1 MEVIMVDSRSALVV
15 VGCVFVG
22 FAFSAGPGLVASAA
36 EPEHWVGAIKGV
48 SPLALGGGD
57 PQRRII
63 ELEQRVK
70 ELEAERR
77 GAARSAPAPQ
87 DTSRELAAAIAR
99 SDELAA
105 RNRALSLQNQELTQA
120 HLFEPPAAT
129 RACEPPE
136 SADAKAQL
144 RFWAE
149 QLRDADSPRVR
160 LSSEQ
165 NAALNVL
172 LRRERSLDPTNPWR
186 GM

>member
-1 MEVIMVDSRSALVV
+1 MLNARSALVV

-36 EPEHWVGAIKGV
+36 EPERWVGAIKGV
-48 SPLALGGGD
+48 SPSTLGASN
-57 PQRRII
+57 PQRRIV

-77 GAARSAPAPQ
+77 AAAQSAATPR

-105 RNRALSLQNQELTQA
+105 RNRALSLQNQELAQA
-120 HLFEPPAAT
+120 QLFEPPAAAT
-129 RACEPPE
+129 ACEPPE
-136 SADAKAQL
+136 GTDAKTQL

-149 QLRDADSPRVR
+149 QLRDGDNGPRVR
-160 LSSEQ
+160 LSAEQ

-172 LRRERSLDPTNPWR
+172 LRRERALDPNNPWR